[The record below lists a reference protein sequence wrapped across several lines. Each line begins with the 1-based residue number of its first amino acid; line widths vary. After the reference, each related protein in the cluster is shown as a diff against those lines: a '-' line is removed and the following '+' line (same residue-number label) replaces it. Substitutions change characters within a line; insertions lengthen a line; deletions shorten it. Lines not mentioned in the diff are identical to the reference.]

1 MILPPLKV
9 IGRQFPFTFEHRA
22 MADRPASSDNPR
34 GAAFMVVAMAGFAVE
49 DMFLKAAARVM
60 PTGQVILVVG
70 LAGMVVFGLM
80 SLRAGETPIPRT
92 FLHPALLIRSAFE
105 VAGRLF
111 YSLAIALTPLATT
124 SAILQA
130 TPLVVVASAAV
141 LFGER
146 VGWRRWSAVMVGF
159 IGVLIILRPG
169 VEGFSALS
177 LLAVAGMLGFAG
189 RDLATRA
196 APKVLSNRQLGM
208 AGFAM
213 LALAGALLL
222 LRSGGAVLPDPR
234 GAALL
239 SGTAVFAVLAYHA
252 LTSAMRTGDVSF
264 VTPFRYTRLIFA
276 MILAML
282 VFGER
287 PDAATLIG
295 SALIVAS
302 GLYSLARANRR

>member
-1 MILPPLKV
+1 MPL
-9 IGRQFPFTFEHRA
+9 T
-22 MADRPASSDNPR
+22 DNLR
-34 GAAFMVVAMAGFAVE
+34 GALLMVASMAGFAVE
-49 DMFLKAAARVM
+49 DMFLKAAAQTM
-60 PTGQVILVVG
+60 PVGQVTLIVG
-70 LAGMVVFGLM
+70 LCGMVVFGLL
-80 SLRAGETPIPRT
+80 SWRAGEPPLPRAIM
-92 FLHPALLIRSAFE
+92 HPALLVRSMFE

-111 YSLAIALTPLATT
+111 YALAIALTPLSTT

-130 TPLVVVASAAV
+130 TPLVVVAFAA
-141 LFGER
+141 LFLGER
-146 VGWRRWSAVMVGF
+146 VGWRRWSAVLVGF

-196 APKVLSNRQLGM
+196 APKVLSNRQLGL

-213 LALAGALLL
+213 LSLAGVILLAQ
-222 LRSGGAVLPDPR
+222 SGGAVMPDLR
-234 GAALL
+234 GLGLL
-239 SGTAVFAVLAYHA
+239 AGTAVFGILAYHA
-252 LTSAMRTGDVSF
+252 LTGAMRTGEVSF
-264 VTPFRYTRLIFA
+264 VTPFRYSRIVFA
-276 MILAML
+276 LVLAVF

-302 GLYSLARANRR
+302 GLYTLARAR